1 VSADRL
7 AIIGPPESN
16 AWWPRLRSVFE
27 RKHTDTLA
35 EVRGEGTGLDMSTA
49 LTPGYRFQEQRN
61 SAAIGLYSQ
70 GQRGSQSPLP
80 TPQELIRRVTGVG
93 DPTQGPQ
100 GR

>member
-1 VSADRL
+1 MAGDQI
-7 AIIGPPESN
+7 APIGVPESN

-49 LTPGYRFQEQRN
+49 MTAGRRYAEQRN
-61 SAAIGLYSQ
+61 SAAAGMYVQ
-70 GQRGSQSPLP
+70 GHRGQQAAIP
-80 TPQELIRRVTGVG
+80 TPQQLIRQVTGVG
-93 DPTQGPQ
+93 DPPQ